1 MSNKDKY
8 TYEILLDKSK
18 FYTIKEFTD
27 IYGPKYKVQIANAL
41 VVKDHDLFK
50 KYKKENLIS
59 IPEYELIASKNLLL
73 DLINNKGMFLY
84 LISNINN
91 ISGIMVE
98 ILEFDNSGNLLDN
111 IVISKVDLV
120 RLLNQLNPNEIR
132 TITFLP
138 MLEGLTTVKSLQK
151 KYRDEV
157 RTFYIDGKIIE
168 EKVINLINILLM
180 SEQQFIEFI
189 KSEARKKELCY
200 MLVDFIERERILN
213 KYILSDEQYRRY
225 HSIKNNKLIDTEA
238 INKDIKMKD
247 CDSVDKGI
255 IDNIRLNQELI
266 DYIYQN
272 MPQIY
277 SPIEQVVY
285 IYIKLIDLFIFKQ
298 DKQELLVIDYQDS
311 RVLDNSKFILIM
323 AKLIDNLKISY
334 KLSKNIYENK
344 NDVLYM
350 RIDEYLLE
358 VKPIL
363 ANLTTFK
370 IEDIFNNINLKNQN
384 EDTRRK
390 FEELVYKVFNEQNEN
405 TLKKN

>member
-8 TYEILLDKSK
+8 TYEMLLDKSK

-27 IYGPKYKVQIANAL
+27 IYGPKYRVQIANAL

-59 IPEYELIASKNLLL
+59 IPEYELIASKNLLI

-98 ILEFDNSGNLLDN
+98 ILEFDNKGNLLDN

-120 RLLNQLNPNEIR
+120 RLLNKLNPSEIK

-151 KYRDEV
+151 KYHEQI
-157 RTFYIDGKIIE
+157 RTFYIDGELIE

-180 SEQQFIEFI
+180 SDEEFEYFL
-189 KSEARKKELCY
+189 KNNPRKKELCY

-225 HSIKNNKLIDTEA
+225 QSIKDNKSIDKEA
-238 INKDIKMKD
+238 INKDLKMKD
-247 CDSVDKGI
+247 RDGADKGI
-255 IDNIRLNQELI
+255 IDKISLNQDLI
-266 DYIYQN
+266 DYLYQY
-272 MPQIY
+272 MPQTY
-277 SPIEQVVY
+277 SSIEKVIY
-285 IYIKLIDLFIFKQ
+285 IYLKLIDLFVFNQ
-298 DKQELLVIDYQDS
+298 DKKELLRIDYKDS
-311 RVLDNSKFILIM
+311 KILEINKFILIM

-334 KLSKNIYENK
+334 KLSNNIYE

-358 VKPIL
+358 IKPIMT
-363 ANLTTFK
+363 NITTFK
-370 IEDIFNNINLKNQN
+370 IEDLFININLKNQN
-384 EDTRRK
+384 EETRKK
-390 FEELVYKVFNEQNEN
+390 FKELVFKIFAEQNEN
-405 TLKKN
+405 ILKR

>member
-8 TYEILLDKSK
+8 TYEMLLDKSK

-27 IYGPKYKVQIANAL
+27 IYGPKYRVQIANAL

-59 IPEYELIASKNLLL
+59 IPEYELIASKNLLI

-98 ILEFDNSGNLLDN
+98 ILEFDNKVNILDN

-120 RLLNQLNPNEIR
+120 RLLNKLNPSEIK

-151 KYRDEV
+151 KYHEQI
-157 RTFYIDGKIIE
+157 RTFYIDGELIE

-180 SEQQFIEFI
+180 SDEEFEYFL
-189 KSEARKKELCY
+189 KNNPRKKELCY

-225 HSIKNNKLIDTEA
+225 QSIKDNKSIDKEA
-238 INKDIKMKD
+238 INKDLKMKD
-247 CDSVDKGI
+247 RDSADKGI
-255 IDNIRLNQELI
+255 IDKISLNQELI
-266 DYIYQN
+266 DYLYQD
-272 MPQIY
+272 MPQTY
-277 SPIEQVVY
+277 SSIEKVIY
-285 IYIKLIDLFIFKQ
+285 IYLKLIDLFVFNQ
-298 DKQELLVIDYQDS
+298 DKKELLRIGYKDS
-311 RVLDNSKFILIM
+311 KVLEINKFILIM

-334 KLSKNIYENK
+334 KLSNNVYE

-358 VKPIL
+358 IKPIMT
-363 ANLTTFK
+363 NITTFK
-370 IEDIFNNINLKNQN
+370 IEDLFVNINLKNQN
-384 EDTRRK
+384 EETRKK
-390 FEELVYKVFNEQNEN
+390 FKELVFKIFAEQNEN
-405 TLKKN
+405 ILKR

>member
-27 IYGPKYKVQIANAL
+27 IYGPKYRVQIANAL

-59 IPEYELIASKNLLL
+59 IPEYELIASKNLLI

-98 ILEFDNSGNLLDN
+98 ILEFDNKGNLLDN

-120 RLLNQLNPNEIR
+120 RLLNKLNPSEIK

-151 KYRDEV
+151 KYHEQI
-157 RTFYIDGKIIE
+157 RTFYIDGELIE

-180 SEQQFIEFI
+180 SDEEFEYFL
-189 KSEARKKELCY
+189 KNNPRKKELCY

-225 HSIKNNKLIDTEA
+225 QSIKDNKSIDKEA
-238 INKDIKMKD
+238 INKDLKMKD
-247 CDSVDKGI
+247 RDGADKGI
-255 IDNIRLNQELI
+255 IDKISLNQELI
-266 DYIYQN
+266 NYLYQDMPQTYSSIEKVIYIYL
-272 MPQIY
+272 
-277 SPIEQVVY
+277 
-285 IYIKLIDLFIFKQ
+285 KLIDLFVFNQ
-298 DKQELLVIDYQDS
+298 DKKELLRIGYKDS
-311 RVLDNSKFILIM
+311 KVLEINKFILIM

-334 KLSKNIYENK
+334 KLSNNIYE

-358 VKPIL
+358 IKPIMT
-363 ANLTTFK
+363 NITTFK
-370 IEDIFNNINLKNQN
+370 IEDLFININLKNQN
-384 EDTRRK
+384 EETRKK
-390 FEELVYKVFNEQNEN
+390 FKELVFKIFAEQNEN
-405 TLKKN
+405 ILKR

>member
-1 MSNKDKY
+1 
-8 TYEILLDKSK
+8 
-18 FYTIKEFTD
+18 
-27 IYGPKYKVQIANAL
+27 
-41 VVKDHDLFK
+41 
-50 KYKKENLIS
+50 
-59 IPEYELIASKNLLL
+59 
-73 DLINNKGMFLY
+73 
-84 LISNINN
+84 
-91 ISGIMVE
+91 
-98 ILEFDNSGNLLDN
+98 
-111 IVISKVDLV
+111 
-120 RLLNQLNPNEIR
+120 
-132 TITFLP
+132 
-138 MLEGLTTVKSLQK
+138 
-151 KYRDEV
+151 
-157 RTFYIDGKIIE
+157 
-168 EKVINLINILLM
+168 M
-180 SEQQFIEFI
+180 SEQQFVEFI

-298 DKQELLVIDYQDS
+298 DKQELLMIDYQDS

-323 AKLIDNLKISY
+323 AKLIDQLKISH

>member
-8 TYEILLDKSK
+8 TYEMLLDKSK

-27 IYGPKYKVQIANAL
+27 IYGPKYRVQIANAL

-59 IPEYELIASKNLLL
+59 IPEYELIASKNLLI

-98 ILEFDNSGNLLDN
+98 ILEFDNKGNLLDN

-120 RLLNQLNPNEIR
+120 RLLNKLNPSEIK

-151 KYRDEV
+151 KYHEQI
-157 RTFYIDGKIIE
+157 RTFYIDGELIE

-180 SEQQFIEFI
+180 SDEEFEYFL
-189 KSEARKKELCY
+189 KNNPRKKELCY

-225 HSIKNNKLIDTEA
+225 QSIKDNKSIDKEA
-238 INKDIKMKD
+238 INKDLKMKD
-247 CDSVDKGI
+247 RDSADKGI
-255 IDNIRLNQELI
+255 IDKISLNQELI
-266 DYIYQN
+266 DYLYQD
-272 MPQIY
+272 MPQTY
-277 SPIEQVVY
+277 SSIEKVIY
-285 IYIKLIDLFIFKQ
+285 IYLKLIDLFVFNQ
-298 DKQELLVIDYQDS
+298 DKKELLRIDYKDS
-311 RVLDNSKFILIM
+311 KILEINKFILIM

-334 KLSKNIYENK
+334 KLSNNIYE

-358 VKPIL
+358 IKPIMT
-363 ANLTTFK
+363 NITTFK
-370 IEDIFNNINLKNQN
+370 IEDLFININLKNQN
-384 EDTRRK
+384 EETRKK
-390 FEELVYKVFNEQNEN
+390 FKELVFKIFAEQNEN
-405 TLKKN
+405 ILKR

>member
-27 IYGPKYKVQIANAL
+27 IYGPKYRVQIANAL

-59 IPEYELIASKNLLL
+59 IPEYELIASKNLLI

-98 ILEFDNSGNLLDN
+98 ILEFDNKGNLLDN

-120 RLLNQLNPNEIR
+120 RLLNKLNPSEIK

-151 KYRDEV
+151 KYHEQI
-157 RTFYIDGKIIE
+157 RTFYIDGELIE

-180 SEQQFIEFI
+180 SDEEFEYFL
-189 KSEARKKELCY
+189 KNNPRKKELCY

-225 HSIKNNKLIDTEA
+225 QSIKDNKSIDKEA
-238 INKDIKMKD
+238 INKDLKMKD
-247 CDSVDKGI
+247 RDGADKGI
-255 IDNIRLNQELI
+255 IDKISLNQELI
-266 DYIYQN
+266 DYLYQD
-272 MPQIY
+272 MPQTY
-277 SPIEQVVY
+277 SSIEKVIY
-285 IYIKLIDLFIFKQ
+285 IYLKLIDLFVFNQ
-298 DKQELLVIDYQDS
+298 DKKELLRIDYKDS
-311 RVLDNSKFILIM
+311 KILEINKFILIM

-334 KLSKNIYENK
+334 KLSNNIYE

-358 VKPIL
+358 IKPIMT
-363 ANLTTFK
+363 NITTFK
-370 IEDIFNNINLKNQN
+370 IEDLFININLKNQN
-384 EDTRRK
+384 EETRKK
-390 FEELVYKVFNEQNEN
+390 FKELVFKIFAEQNEN
-405 TLKKN
+405 ILKR

>member
-27 IYGPKYKVQIANAL
+27 IYGPKYRVQIANAL

-59 IPEYELIASKNLLL
+59 IPEYELIASKNLLI

-98 ILEFDNSGNLLDN
+98 ILEFDNKGNLLDN

-120 RLLNQLNPNEIR
+120 RLLNKLNPSEIK

-151 KYRDEV
+151 KYHEQI
-157 RTFYIDGKIIE
+157 RTFYIDGELIE

-180 SEQQFIEFI
+180 SDEEFEYFL
-189 KSEARKKELCY
+189 KNNPRKKELCY

-225 HSIKNNKLIDTEA
+225 QSIKDNKSIDKEA
-238 INKDIKMKD
+238 INKDLKMKD
-247 CDSVDKGI
+247 RDGADKGI
-255 IDNIRLNQELI
+255 IDKISLNQELI
-266 DYIYQN
+266 DYLYQD
-272 MPQIY
+272 MPQTY
-277 SPIEQVVY
+277 SSIEKVIY
-285 IYIKLIDLFIFKQ
+285 IYLKLIDLFVFNQ
-298 DKQELLVIDYQDS
+298 DKKELLRIDYKDS
-311 RVLDNSKFILIM
+311 KVLEINKFILIM

-334 KLSKNIYENK
+334 KLSNNVYE

-358 VKPIL
+358 IKPIMT
-363 ANLTTFK
+363 NITTFK
-370 IEDIFNNINLKNQN
+370 IEDLFVNINLKNQN
-384 EDTRRK
+384 EETRKK
-390 FEELVYKVFNEQNEN
+390 FKELVFKIFAEQNEN
-405 TLKKN
+405 ILKR

>member
-27 IYGPKYKVQIANAL
+27 IYGPKYRVQIANAL

-59 IPEYELIASKNLLL
+59 IPEYELIASKNLLI

-98 ILEFDNSGNLLDN
+98 ILEFDNKGNLLDN

-120 RLLNQLNPNEIR
+120 RLLNKLNPSEIK

-151 KYRDEV
+151 KYHEQI
-157 RTFYIDGKIIE
+157 RTFYIDGELIE

-180 SEQQFIEFI
+180 SDEEFEYFL
-189 KSEARKKELCY
+189 KNNPRKKELCY

-225 HSIKNNKLIDTEA
+225 QSIKDNKSIDKEA
-238 INKDIKMKD
+238 INKDLKMKD
-247 CDSVDKGI
+247 RDGADKGI
-255 IDNIRLNQELI
+255 IDKISLNQELI
-266 DYIYQN
+266 DYLYQD
-272 MPQIY
+272 MPQTY
-277 SPIEQVVY
+277 SSIEKVIY
-285 IYIKLIDLFIFKQ
+285 IYLKLIDLFVFNQ
-298 DKQELLVIDYQDS
+298 DKKELLRIDYKDS
-311 RVLDNSKFILIM
+311 KILEINKFILIM

-334 KLSKNIYENK
+334 KLSNNIYE

-358 VKPIL
+358 IKPIMT
-363 ANLTTFK
+363 NITTFK
-370 IEDIFNNINLKNQN
+370 IEDLFVNINLKNQN
-384 EDTRRK
+384 EETRKK
-390 FEELVYKVFNEQNEN
+390 FKELVFKIFAEQNEN
-405 TLKKN
+405 ILKR